1 MAGQK
6 PFWILTS
13 SFASARFQHFW
24 VRRGQALAFSAKT
37 WNLFLLD
44 RSPESPTSS
53 KIPPKSASIHYLQRN
68 DQDTHGFRSP
78 KSVTRVKLSQKD
90 ACSPFQAT
98 LVGGLTHFC
107 SVFLFI
113 FASFL
118 SLSALL
124 LHSIPPL
131 ISAAILPHPPAP
143 VYSILSI
150 ARHHAPGILSL
161 RRRGFRR
168 WASAPCRGHWQQ
180 RQHGRRQRG
189 WGPSA
194 GFRPTNEEF
203 E

>member
-90 ACSPFQAT
+90 ACSPFQPSYGACRIESRRI
-98 LVGGLTHFC
+98 HAEAC
-107 SVFLFI
+107 SRADCIPVRKFVFGETCGR
-113 FASFL
+113 
-118 SLSALL
+118 
-124 LHSIPPL
+124 
-131 ISAAILPHPPAP
+131 LP
-143 VYSILSI
+143 S
-150 ARHHAPGILSL
+150 
-161 RRRGFRR
+161 
-168 WASAPCRGHWQQ
+168 
-180 RQHGRRQRG
+180 
-189 WGPSA
+189 
-194 GFRPTNEEF
+194 
-203 E
+203 